1 MKEPTPQH
9 GDRSTPPTR
18 YRSPQGV
25 VVSITEDQVLQVLQP
40 VEDPELHRS
49 IVDLGMVRHVN
60 IQPVDGGSTVDVGV
74 DLTIAGCPLRAE
86 IDRRVTEA
94 VTALDGVTGVSIDFG
109 VMTDEQR
116 EALRKQLHGDPSATA
131 GSQQGHGHAEGRAI
145 PFADPD
151 NRTRVLLVASGKG
164 GVGKSSV
171 TTNLSVALAN
181 RGSKVA
187 VVDADVWGFS
197 IPRMLGVDRNPVII
211 DEMIVPPEANGVR
224 CISMGFFVE
233 ENQPVI
239 WRGPMLHKALE
250 QFLTDVFWD
259 EPDYLIVDLPPGTG
273 DIALSLAQFLPRAEL
288 LVVTTPQPAAQKV
301 AQRAAYMAHKVHITV
316 SGVIENMSW
325 FTGDD
330 GKRYELFGSGGGE
343 VLADELGVPLL
354 AKVPLV
360 PELREGGD
368 MGNPIAVRP
377 DTEAGAVFAQ
387 LAERVEVEL
396 APRKRYRS
404 ELKVI

>member
-1 MKEPTPQH
+1 MAL
-9 GDRSTPPTR
+9 
-18 YRSPQGV
+18 
-25 VVSITEDQVLQVLQP
+25 TESAVIEALRP
-40 VEDPELHRS
+40 VNDPELGRS
-49 IVDLGMVRHVN
+49 IVELDMVRQVA
-60 IQPVDGGSTVDVGV
+60 IAGPTVTVGV
-74 DLTIAGCPLRAE
+74 DLTVAGCPLRAE
-86 IDRRVTEA
+86 INRAVTAA
-94 VTALDGVTGVSIDFG
+94 VTALDGVNDVVVEFG

-116 EALRKQLHGDPSATA
+116 AALRQKLHGDPSATA
-131 GSQQGHGHAEGRAI
+131 GTHQGHGHAEGRAI

-151 NRTRVLLVASGKG
+151 NRTRVILVASGKG

-171 TTNLSVALAN
+171 TTNLAVALAA
-181 RGSKVA
+181 RSGPDGTPRRVA

-197 IPRMLGVDRNPVII
+197 IPRMLGVDRDPVVI
-211 DEMIVPPEANGVR
+211 DQMIVPPEANGVR
-224 CISMGFFVE
+224 CMSMGFFVE

-259 EPDYLIVDLPPGTG
+259 DPYYLIVDMPPGTG

-330 GKRYELFGSGGGE
+330 AKRYELFGAGGGQE
-343 VLADELGVPLL
+343 LATDLGVPLL
-354 AKVPLV
+354 AQIPLV
-360 PELREGGD
+360 PALRAGGD
-368 MGNPIAVRP
+368 VGDPIALDP
-377 DTEAGAVFAQ
+377 TSEAGATFAA
-387 LAERVEVEL
+387 LAERVDVEL
-396 APRKRYRS
+396 APRKRFRS
-404 ELKVI
+404 ELKIV